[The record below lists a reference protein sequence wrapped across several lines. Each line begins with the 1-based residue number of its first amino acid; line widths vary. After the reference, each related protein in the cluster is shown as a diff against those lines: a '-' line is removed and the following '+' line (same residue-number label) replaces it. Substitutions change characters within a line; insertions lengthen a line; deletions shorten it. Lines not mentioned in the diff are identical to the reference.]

1 MDFDRRSVRLIN
13 NHWAFLYDRCCNKY
27 GGMDQSTPWWSFMIR
42 GDDLSELLGDVAK
55 WSRHY
60 QRMTLT
66 WYFVRY
72 CGWKKSCTNSDGW
85 NPINHGTNHL
95 STGGYLPSTVIMAWG
110 WLRCPT
116 PGHILDWA
124 ADASSPKKRF
134 WMKVALFGVGSLS
147 WFYAKLYLITS
158 DNIKVI
164 FDDIWLYLILIV
176 GSTAIVGLSE
186 NRAPQSGEWA
196 GVYPL
201 VYPHFQTL
209 FS

>member
-1 MDFDRRSVRLIN
+1 
-13 NHWAFLYDRCCNKY
+13 
-27 GGMDQSTPWWSFMIR
+27 MIDVATNMV
-42 GDDLSELLGDVAK
+42 GWIKQHLGDLLWFVEMIYLNC
-55 WSRHY
+55 WVMLQNGLGTTR
-60 QRMTLT
+60 TLT

-85 NPINHGTNHL
+85 NPLNHGTNHL

-116 PGHILDWA
+116 PGHILDWP
-124 ADASSPKKRF
+124 ADASSPKKTLLDEGGAV
-134 WMKVALFGVGSLS
+134 WSGIIILILC
-147 WFYAKLYLITS
+147 KLYLITS